1 LRFSVLHVTSYLY
14 DQPVFLEPHVIRLK
28 PATDAGQRLCRFEA
42 EVQPR
47 PTGMTEILDLEGNS
61 VLVCWFE
68 DLVSELLIKVVAEV
82 ETSRS
87 NPFTY
92 LSFNQ
97 AALPYHYSGD
107 LLAAAAPYL
116 ATRSDPQI
124 VSFAERVSHQ
134 VGGAPDAFLST
145 LAMEIRQRCRLI
157 VRPEGDPR
165 PAETTLALGEGSCR
179 DLAVVFMEASR
190 SMGFA
195 ARFVSGYHAVL
206 GEGEQ
211 DLHAWAEV
219 YVDGGGWRGFDP
231 TSGLAVG
238 EDHIAVARASSPA
251 HAAPVTGSF
260 RGSASA
266 TLQNTVSIEPASE
279 S

>member
-1 LRFSVLHVTSYLY
+1 MRFSVRHVTSYLY

-28 PATDAGQRLCRFEA
+28 PATDAGQRLTRFVI
-42 EVQPR
+42 EVQP
-47 PTGMTEILDLEGNS
+47 PPAGMTEILDLEGNS

-68 DLVSELLIKVVAEV
+68 DLVSELLIKIVTEV

-97 AALPYHYSGD
+97 AALPYRYSGD
-107 LLAAAAPYL
+107 LVVAAAPYM
-116 ATRSDPQI
+116 ATHSDPD
-124 VSFAERVSHQ
+124 VVGLAERVAHQ
-134 VGGAPDAFLST
+134 VDGAPDAFLPA
-145 LAMEIRQRCRLI
+145 LAAEVRQRCRLI
-157 VRPEGDPR
+157 VRPEGDPL
-165 PAETTLALGEGSCR
+165 PAVETLALGEGSCR
-179 DLAVVFMEASR
+179 DLALVFMEASR

-195 ARFVSGYHAVL
+195 ARFVSGAVL

-231 TSGLAVG
+231 TTGLAVG

-260 RGSASA
+260 RGSATA
-266 TLQNTVSIEPASE
+266 TLQSTVSIEPGG
-279 S
+279 

>member
-1 LRFSVLHVTSYLY
+1 LRFSVRHVTSYLY

-28 PATDAGQRLCRFEA
+28 PATDAGQRLTRFEV
-42 EVQPR
+42 EVQP
-47 PTGMTEILDLEGNS
+47 PPAGMTEILDLEGNS

-68 DLVSELLIKVVAEV
+68 DLVSELLINTVAEV

-107 LLAAAAPYL
+107 LLAAAAQYM
-116 ATRSDPQI
+116 ATASDPDI
-124 VSFAERVSHQ
+124 VGLAERIAHQ
-134 VGGAPDAFLST
+134 VGGAPDAFLSA
-145 LAMEIRQRCRLI
+145 LAAEIRQLCRLI

-165 PAETTLALGEGSCR
+165 PAEETLALGEGSCR
-179 DLAVVFMEASR
+179 DLALVFMEASR

-206 GEGEQ
+206 GAGEQ

-231 TSGLAVG
+231 TTGLAAG

-251 HAAPVTGSF
+251 HAAPITGSF
-260 RGSASA
+260 RGSATA
-266 TLQNTVSIEPASE
+266 TLRSIVSIESGE
-279 S
+279 R